1 MSHVCLHFSEK
12 LLILIK
18 LSIMNFYCKVLFGRK
33 ILDSLLYVMGK
44 TQSNKRMREILN
56 QLHLVFDLCP
66 EFRTVLKFF
75 KQNVF
80 NIIKLISI

>member
-1 MSHVCLHFSEK
+1 M
-12 LLILIK
+12 
-18 LSIMNFYCKVLFGRK
+18 
-33 ILDSLLYVMGK
+33 LDSLLYVMGK
-44 TQSNKRMREILN
+44 TQSNKRMREILH

-66 EFRTVLKFF
+66 EFRAVLKFF